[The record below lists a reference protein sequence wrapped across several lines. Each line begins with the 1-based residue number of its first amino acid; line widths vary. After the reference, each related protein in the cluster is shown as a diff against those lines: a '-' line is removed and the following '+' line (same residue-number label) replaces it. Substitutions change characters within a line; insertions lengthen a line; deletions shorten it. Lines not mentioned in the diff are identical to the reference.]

1 MGRNF
6 SYGHLSNSRGRVPRR
21 SGDDRRVPEPA
32 HVTGEGSI
40 GEGLVAHEAQVAV
53 QHALDVVVLDVS
65 TGRSG
70 EAGEVQGLGT
80 EAVALRRAHDRARH
94 HRQGTAGRDEPRP
107 EGRRAGKERVR
118 KGYSRWTS

>member
-40 GEGLVAHEAQVAV
+40 GEGLVAHEVQVAV
-53 QHALDVVVLDVS
+53 QHALDVVVLAVS
-65 TGRSG
+65 TGRFA
-70 EAGEVQGLGT
+70 EPDEVPGPGT
-80 EAVALRRAHDRARH
+80 VALALRRGHTRARRT
-94 HRQGTAGRDEPRP
+94 RQGPAGREAR
-107 EGRRAGKERVR
+107 
-118 KGYSRWTS
+118 GY